1 LSTHVVESRP
11 WGVWSPGF
19 DIEPFE
25 EAYAGKHN
33 HYTGKHILFSV
44 HPRGDMQMQ
53 LYIHAQLHFARQVG
67 MGLL

>member
-1 LSTHVVESRP
+1 MLLNQDLGEFGHLVLTLSHLKKHMQTH
-11 WGVWSPGF
+11 
-19 DIEPFE
+19 
-25 EAYAGKHN
+25 N
-33 HYTGKHILFSV
+33 QYTGMHILFSV